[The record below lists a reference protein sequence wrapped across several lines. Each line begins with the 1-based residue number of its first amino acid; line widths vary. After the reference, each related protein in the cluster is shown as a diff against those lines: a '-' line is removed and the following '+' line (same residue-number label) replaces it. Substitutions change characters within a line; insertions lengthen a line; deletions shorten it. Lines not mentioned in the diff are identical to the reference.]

1 MLQEKLIDKIE
12 KFFTKYRWVFF
23 STGLILTAV
32 FGALLFDLRLS
43 TGADDSNY
51 ILSAQKFID
60 GDAFPDWH
68 GSFYPIFLSFFIR
81 IFGLNIF
88 ILKFLSFLMIIT
100 HFVLLYF
107 ALRDRVQWTLL
118 IFTLLFSAVCL
129 ELLYFGGQTFSEAL
143 YLVIQIS
150 TIAAFFKLLESINE
164 KPKTNLFKH
173 SKEWL
178 VLSFLIFLLTQTR
191 NVGWSMLAAVI
202 IYFLIEKKIYRAIF
216 SIASFL
222 IFYIPFN
229 IYKKIFWN
237 LTGAGFENQFDK
249 ILYVNPYDI
258 NDGTV
263 KFTDLFARI
272 WENANL
278 YLSKHFLMVIS
289 WKQTTSINPL
299 ITIIIILVLVF
310 AFFTTYKYRKNLF
323 FITLYIYISIAVTF
337 VTQQVMWDQI
347 RLISIYV
354 PLLVLII
361 TSSFWDFLKAKKKQ
375 SLIIILP
382 IIWLLIIIPSTIKTV
397 DISKK
402 HFPILKANI
411 KGDKLFG
418 YTQDWQN
425 YLKLIQWTSQNIPMN
440 NVIGCRVPGIA
451 FIYGNGRKFE
461 GIYNFKSK
469 TVNKI
474 VSELETDSTKTHY
487 AFDFYAEGEKFYT
500 LYPFYKY
507 ISAIINQTNGVQYII
522 ISVNDSVNTEFMPIL
537 QNSKTNPIPLKKLKQ
552 VLTSNLQSDYGVYPD
567 SLLSFFNQKQIDYLI
582 AASFRKNPTAAN
594 GEIITTIHRYIFFIE
609 LKYPGIFNLIWQ
621 EGSNNNEPAMLL
633 KINYNKAINDNF
645 TIQK

>member
-12 KFFTKYRWVFF
+12 KFFTKYRWIFF
-23 STGLILTAV
+23 AIGIILTAV

-43 TGADDSNY
+43 TSADDSNY

-100 HFVLLYF
+100 HFVLIYF
-107 ALRDRVQWTLL
+107 ALRDKVQWTLL

-164 KPKTNLFKH
+164 KPKANLSKH
-173 SKEWL
+173 WKEWL
-178 VLSFLIFLLTQTR
+178 VLGFLIFLLTQTR

-202 IYFLIEKKIYRAIF
+202 IYFLIEKKLFQIIF
-216 SIASFL
+216 SVASFL

-229 IYKKIFWN
+229 LYKKTFWN
-237 LTGAGFENQFDK
+237 VSGTGFENQFDK

-263 KFTDLFARI
+263 KFTDLFIRI

-289 WKQTTSINPL
+289 WKQTTSISPI
-299 ITIIIILVLVF
+299 ITILIILLLIF
-310 AFFTTYKYRKNLF
+310 AFFITYKYRKSLF
-323 FITLYIYISIAVTF
+323 FITLYVYISLSITF
-337 VTQQVMWDQI
+337 ITQQVMWDQI

-354 PLLVLII
+354 PLLVIII
-361 TSSFWDFLKAKKKQ
+361 TSSIWDFLKAKKKQ
-375 SLIIILP
+375 NLIIILP
-382 IIWLLIIIPSTIKTV
+382 LIWLLIIIPSTTKTI

-411 KGDKLFG
+411 EGDELFG
-418 YTQDWQN
+418 YSDDWQN
-425 YLKLIQWTSQNIPMN
+425 YLKLVQWTSQNIPMD
-440 NVIGCRVPGIA
+440 NVIGCRVPGMA
-451 FIYGNGRKFE
+451 FIYGEGRKFE

-469 TVNKI
+469 TIDQTIAN
-474 VSELETDSTKTHY
+474 LESDSSKQHY
-487 AFDFYAEGEKFYT
+487 AFDFYAEGQKFYT

-522 ISVNDSVNTEFMPIL
+522 ISVNDSVNTEFIPIL
-537 QNSKTNPIPLKKLKQ
+537 QNSQTNPIPLKNLKQ
-552 VLTSNLQSDYGVYPD
+552 VLTSDLQSDYGVYPD
-567 SLLSFFNQKQIDYLI
+567 SLLNFLSQKQIDYLI
-582 AASFRKNPTAAN
+582 AASLRKNPTAKT

-621 EGSNNNEPAMLL
+621 EGTNNNEPAMLL
-633 KINYNKAINDNF
+633 KINYNKAN
-645 TIQK
+645 